1 MNYLYNTFVSSNILC
16 KMDMTQTS
24 EHILKRT
31 YQNTNKLS
39 NNHLLQL
46 NPFFLLF
53 PRHQPFE
60 QEIQYFCRPN
70 NIILLQSPILV
81 LFKL

>member
-46 NPFFLLF
+46 NPFFCSFHDTNLLNKK
-53 PRHQPFE
+53 
-60 QEIQYFCRPN
+60 Y
-70 NIILLQSPILV
+70 NIFVDQII
-81 LFKL
+81 